1 MTPFEAMADV
11 VGQEVFARLNWT
23 CLSPEQREAVFAI
36 FRQGLNVGASSGAVA
51 AIEDVIADGRVVL
64 CDDGT
69 LWETEVE
76 QDADLVEEWGE
87 GALVA
92 IHRGRLY
99 RLMDGDSV
107 DVEPLR
113 L

>member
-1 MTPFEAMADV
+1 MTPVEAMADM
-11 VGQEVFARLNWT
+11 VGEDVFSRLEWT
-23 CLSPEQREAVFAI
+23 RLTPVQREAVFAV
-36 FRQGLNVGASSGAVA
+36 FRQGLNAGASSGAIA
-51 AIEDVIADGRVVL
+51 AIEDVLGEGRIVL

-69 LWETEVE
+69 LWETDVDT
-76 QDADLVEEWGE
+76 DAELVEEWGE

-99 RLMDGDSV
+99 RLFDGDSV